1 MGLWQGIDC
10 PQAPRHKAYLSGRPL
25 DRWPPVKQY
34 RSTVFSMQTFLAKCS
49 ALGVILGGFIFTG
62 DVAWLRQRGSDLMN
76 ATAIPNGFPAV
87 PTGAPAVPT
96 GLQAVL
102 ADPSTTA
109 KVVSPRS
116 RPAPRP
122 ATAESP
128 AAPATL
134 QEHACDAP
142 IGQPANHLSAP
153 VNGLD
158 AVDLKMLRPGDR
170 VLVWIGQSASSG
182 AAGSTAT
189 SLIAFDIVDSVTGEA
204 IEHRHAPSAPS
215 PDRAR
220 HGGMHAAP
228 RRVRIVGSSGASLL
242 GSSLTATIAPGRI
255 ARGETIQLSP
265 LAFVHGGQGLGAREA
280 IGPVQAIAI
289 QALSR

>member
-1 MGLWQGIDC
+1 MGLWQGTDWL
-10 PQAPRHKAYLSGRPL
+10 QAPWHKAYLSGRPL

-34 RSTVFSMQTFLAKCS
+34 RSDVFSMQTFLAKCS
-49 ALGVILGGFIFTG
+49 ALGVILSGFIFTG
-62 DVAWLRQRGSDLMN
+62 DVAWLRQRGSELMN
-76 ATAIPNGFPAV
+76 ATAVPTGVQAVPTGSQAV
-87 PTGAPAVPT
+87 PTGA
-96 GLQAVL
+96 QAVL

-109 KVVSPRS
+109 NLVPPRS
-116 RPAPRP
+116 RPATRP
-122 ATAESP
+122 ARAEPP

-134 QEHACDAP
+134 QEHASDAP

-153 VNGLD
+153 VNGPD
-158 AVDLKMLRPGDR
+158 AVDLKILRPGDR

-189 SLIAFDIVDSVTGEA
+189 SFIAFDIVDSATGEA
-204 IEHRHAPSAPS
+204 IEHRHAPS

-228 RRVRIVGSSGASLL
+228 RRVRIAGSSGASLL
-242 GSSLTATIAPGRI
+242 SSSLTATIAPGRI

-265 LAFVHGGQGLGAREA
+265 LAFVHGDQGLGAREA
-280 IGPVQAIAI
+280 IGPVQAIAV

>member
-1 MGLWQGIDC
+1 
-10 PQAPRHKAYLSGRPL
+10 
-25 DRWPPVKQY
+25 
-34 RSTVFSMQTFLAKCS
+34 MQTFLAKCS

-62 DVAWLRQRGSDLMN
+62 DVAWLRQRGSALMN
-76 ATAIPNGFPAV
+76 ATAIPNVAPAVPNGFPAV
-87 PTGAPAVPT
+87 PTGS
-96 GLQAVL
+96 QAVL

-109 KVVSPRS
+109 NVVSPPS

-122 ATAESP
+122 ARDES
-128 AAPATL
+128 PATL

-158 AVDLKMLRPGDR
+158 AVDLKLLRPGDR

-182 AAGSTAT
+182 IAGSTAT
-189 SLIAFDIVDSVTGEA
+189 SLIAFDIVDSATGEA
-204 IEHRHAPSAPS
+204 IEHRHAPLAAS

-228 RRVRIVGSSGASLL
+228 RRVRIAGSSGASLL
-242 GSSLTATIAPGRI
+242 GSSLNATVAPGRI

-280 IGPVQAIAI
+280 VGPVQAIAV

>member
-1 MGLWQGIDC
+1 
-10 PQAPRHKAYLSGRPL
+10 
-25 DRWPPVKQY
+25 
-34 RSTVFSMQTFLAKCS
+34 MQTFLAKCS

-62 DVAWLRQRGSDLMN
+62 DVAWLRQRGSALMN
-76 ATAIPNGFPAV
+76 ATAIPNVAPAVPNGFPAV
-87 PTGAPAVPT
+87 PTGS
-96 GLQAVL
+96 QAVL

-109 KVVSPRS
+109 NVVPPPS

-122 ATAESP
+122 AAAES
-128 AAPATL
+128 PATL

-158 AVDLKMLRPGDR
+158 AVDLKLLRPGDR

-182 AAGSTAT
+182 AASSTAT
-189 SLIAFDIVDSVTGEA
+189 SLIAFDIVDSATGEA

-215 PDRAR
+215 SDRAC

-228 RRVRIVGSSGASLL
+228 RRVRIAGSSGASLL
-242 GSSLTATIAPGRI
+242 GSSLNATVAPGRI

-280 IGPVQAIAI
+280 IGPVQAIAV

>member
-96 GLQAVL
+96 GSQAVL
-102 ADPSTTA
+102 ANPSTTA
-109 KVVSPRS
+109 NVVSPPS

-128 AAPATL
+128 AAL

-153 VNGLD
+153 VNGPD
-158 AVDLKMLRPGDR
+158 AVDLKMLRPGDC

-228 RRVRIVGSSGASLL
+228 RRVRIAGSSGASLL

-280 IGPVQAIAI
+280 IGPVQAIAV